1 MGMLAPLYAL
11 AAIAIAAPILFHL
24 IKRQPKGVTRFS
36 SLMFLSPSPPRLTR
50 RSRIDNILLLILR
63 ALAIGLIALA
73 FTRPFFREESFLNRP
88 LEGRTIALLID
99 TSASMQRADV
109 WKAAVEQAMQVVDS
123 LSTSDRIALYT
134 VDNRLGTIVALDD
147 TSDPTARQETV
158 RAGIRELK
166 PSWRGS
172 QLAEGLKSIADLLQA
187 ASVTG
192 QLEAGAT
199 SEVILVTD
207 LHADCGI
214 ESIQGFPWP
223 DSVRLDVR
231 QIRPKSPGNARPT
244 LLVTEEDSVNDAD
257 ATIKVRVENSS
268 DSTTQN
274 FELVWMVDGKP
285 GPSKTTVQVPAGQIR
300 VVPVPPRPTGSNRLD
315 LIGDAWDADN
325 AIYFADQ
332 AATQE
337 RILYCGPKTTRPEE
351 DLAYFVEKAP
361 LSTPLIQRV
370 IERVDAAQLTT
381 QVSQFALQANPQD
394 VSQNPVRTIIVETSI
409 LTPELANGLR
419 DFVLSG
425 GTSIVCLGQGS
436 MEQAERVAALQTLLG
451 EPTLTVSEAA
461 VKDYALLSHID
472 YQSPI
477 FRPFADP
484 RFNDFSKIR
493 FWNYRRVQFNPP
505 ADSQVVAGLK
515 AVAALDDGSPWLL
528 QAATERGHMW
538 LVTGGWQPTSSQMGL
553 SSKFVPILMGLLDPS
568 GKSLNEQLA
577 FVVGDPIPVSAKE
590 TEWTLTTESGQP
602 IATKGDQGT
611 IRVEQPGL
619 YQFQSLS
626 DRRQI
631 VVQIADNES
640 RLNPLDVDVF
650 EQYQIPL
657 GKVQTDSQRKQ
668 TARQLQA
675 AELERKQR
683 VWQWL
688 LLAGLLVLAMESGLA
703 GILAGRS
710 RLDRQANTANELITE
725 G

>member
-11 AAIAIAAPILFHL
+11 AAIAIAGPILFHL
-24 IKRQPKGVTRFS
+24 IKRQPKGLTRFS

-99 TSASMQRADV
+99 TSASMQRSDI
-109 WKAAVEQAMQVVDS
+109 WKAAVDQAIQVVDS
-123 LSTSDRIALYT
+123 LSASDRIALYT
-134 VDNRLGTIVALDD
+134 VDYRLGTIVALDD
-147 TSDPTARQETV
+147 ASDPAARQETV
-158 RAGIRELK
+158 RSSIRELK

-172 QLAEGLKSIADLLQA
+172 QLADGLKSIADQLQA

-244 LLVTEEDSVNDAD
+244 LLVAEDDSVSDD
-257 ATIKVRVENSS
+257 DSTIKIRIENSS

-285 GPSKTTVQVPAGQIR
+285 GTSKTTVQVPAGQIR

-332 AATQE
+332 ATAQE
-337 RILYCGPKTTRPEE
+337 RILYCGPQTAKPEE
-351 DLAYFVEKAP
+351 DPAYFLEKAP
-361 LSTPLIQRV
+361 LSTPMMQRV
-370 IERVDAAQLTT
+370 VERVDATQLGE
-381 QVSQFALQANPQD
+381 QISRIALQVDPKNT
-394 VSQNPVRTIIVETSI
+394 SQNPVRTIVVETSVI
-409 LTPELANGLR
+409 NSELVTGLR
-419 DFVLSG
+419 GFVLSG
-425 GTSIVCLGQGS
+425 GTLIVCVGEGS
-436 MEQAERVAALQTLLG
+436 MEQSTRLADLRTLLG
-451 EPTLTVSEAA
+451 EPTLTVSEAN

-493 FWNYRRVQFNPP
+493 FWNYRRVEFSPP
-505 ADSQVVAGLK
+505 TDSQAVAGLS
-515 AVAALDDGSPWLL
+515 ALASLDDGSPWLL
-528 QAATERGHMW
+528 QAATEHGHMW
-538 LVTGGWQPTSSQMGL
+538 LITGGWQPTSSQMGL
-553 SSKFVPILMGLLDPS
+553 STKFVPILLGLLDPS
-568 GKSLNEQLA
+568 GKSLNEQRS
-577 FVVGDPIPVSAKE
+577 FVVGEPILVSNHDKD
-590 TEWTLTTESGQP
+590 WKLTTQSGET
-602 IATKGDQGT
+602 IATSGDQTT
-611 IRVEQPGL
+611 IQVEQPGL
-619 YQFQSLS
+619 YQFQSPS

-675 AELERKQR
+675 TELERKQR

-688 LLAGLLVLAMESGLA
+688 LLAGLLVLAIESGLA
-703 GILAGRS
+703 GFLAGRS
-710 RLDRQANTANELITE
+710 QLDRQPTPQTS
-725 G
+725 